1 MSNNKE
7 DVDAQISAFKEKY
20 PDFKPAKAIEVLNL
34 IMTRKNAKEILE
46 GKKKV
51 EYRAYTDHYIGR
63 LFDKDVLEFLKK
75 HGEEEDVIKAQEDGI
90 VDPLRVVK
98 TIHFHDYNNSW
109 YLDCDVLVN
118 DTCIVMK
125 EDIDFLHEKYDS
137 HDLDEMYEAL
147 ELKKEKE
154 RPLFFFFVVD
164 KVKETTLK

>member
-7 DVDAQISAFKEKY
+7 DFDAQVSAFKERY
-20 PDFKPAKAIEVLNL
+20 PDFKPAKPIEVLNL
-34 IMTRKNAKEILE
+34 IMTRKNAKEIL
-46 GKKKV
+46 
-51 EYRAYTDHYIGR
+51 
-63 LFDKDVLEFLKK
+63 KK
-75 HGEEEDVIKAQEDGI
+75 HGEEEDVIKAQEEGI

-98 TIHFHDYNNSW
+98 EIHFHDYNNSW

-125 EDIDFLHEKYDS
+125 EDMDFLHKEYDS

-147 ELKKEKE
+147 ELKKERE

-164 KVKETTLK
+164 KVTKTTLK

>member
-7 DVDAQISAFKEKY
+7 DFDAQVSAFKEKY
-20 PDFKPAKAIEVLNL
+20 PDFKPAKPIEILNL
-34 IMTRKNAKEILE
+34 IRTRKNAKEILE

-75 HGEEEDVIKAQEDGI
+75 HGEEEDVIKAQEEGI

-98 TIHFHDYNNSW
+98 AIHFHDYNNSW

-125 EDIDFLHEKYDS
+125 EDMDFLHKEYDS
-137 HDLDEMYEAL
+137 HDWMKYMRHWS
-147 ELKKEKE
+147 LKRKESVLCFSSLLLTK
-154 RPLFFFFVVD
+154 
-164 KVKETTLK
+164 

>member
-7 DVDAQISAFKEKY
+7 DFDAQVSAFKEKY
-20 PDFKPAKAIEVLNL
+20 PDFKPAKPIEVLNL

-75 HGEEEDVIKAQEDGI
+75 HGEEEDVIKAQEEGI

-125 EDIDFLHEKYDS
+125 KIWISFMKSMIAMTWMKCMRHWS
-137 HDLDEMYEAL
+137 
-147 ELKKEKE
+147 LKRRKSVLCFSSLLLT
-154 RPLFFFFVVD
+154 R
-164 KVKETTLK
+164 

>member
-1 MSNNKE
+1 ML
-7 DVDAQISAFKEKY
+7 VEKVVEMLLVVV
-20 PDFKPAKAIEVLNL
+20 KAK
-34 IMTRKNAKEILE
+34 
-46 GKKKV
+46 
-51 EYRAYTDHYIGR
+51 
-63 LFDKDVLEFLKK
+63 
-75 HGEEEDVIKAQEDGI
+75 EEDVIKAQEEGI

-154 RPLFFFFVVD
+154 RPLFFFFVID
-164 KVKETTLK
+164 KVTETTLK